1 MGSKSRR
8 LSIEAI
14 YKVVRREPGV
24 PKYDVVISFAGE
36 DRDVAKT
43 LATALTL
50 RGLTVFYDEYASA
63 ELWGKDLYS
72 HLTTVYRDESKY
84 CLMVISERYSEKQWT
99 NHERRAAQARA
110 ISENREYILPLR
122 LDDASVEGVLDT
134 TRYVDYRTTPAE
146 QVVEMLVQKVT
157 SYNKE
162 HGIEFEIVRLE
173 DVFSR
178 ADLGPKGKPA
188 PRDSDFTTECPTCSI
203 RQLAS
208 EATISLDGTD
218 IVYTCKNGCHPI
230 IVVSRPGMVAWPGRG
245 YRCGDYVVRNA
256 ANLFYK
262 TGEMAAAV
270 LLPASK
276 ASLMKR
282 RPA

>member
-1 MGSKSRR
+1 M
-8 LSIEAI
+8 
-14 YKVVRREPGV
+14 

-36 DRDVAKT
+36 DRDIAKA
-43 LATALTL
+43 LAAALTL

-72 HLTTVYRDESKY
+72 HLTTVYRDEAKY
-84 CLMVISERYSEKQWT
+84 CLMVISESYSEKQWT

-134 TRYVDYRTTPAE
+134 TSYVDYRATSDE
-146 QVVEMLVQKVT
+146 QVVEMLVEKVT

-162 HGIEFEIVRLE
+162 HGIEFEIMRLE

-178 ADLGPKGKPA
+178 ADLGSKGKPT
-188 PRDSDFTTECPTCSI
+188 PRDSDFSTECPTCSI

-208 EATISLDGTD
+208 EATISLDGSDT
-218 IVYTCKNGCHPI
+218 VYACKNGCQPI
-230 IVVSRPGMVAWPGRG
+230 IVVSRPGLLAWPGRG
-245 YRCGDYVVRNA
+245 YRLGDYVVRNA
-256 ANLFYK
+256 ADLFLK
-262 TGEMAAAV
+262 TDDMAEAV
-270 LLPASK
+270 LVPASK
-276 ASLMKR
+276 AALMKR
-282 RPA
+282 RSA